1 MLKKHCKARFLLL
14 GVFAGIFAAPAA
26 MAETPLTAR
35 QAELFNLV
43 RHDCGSCHG
52 LTMAGGLGLPLS
64 PELLRDKPRE
74 MLSETILRGRPGTPM
89 PPWQDFLTEEEAA
102 WIVELLLKGMP
113 DAR

>member
-1 MLKKHCKARFLLL
+1 MQHREVCTFLL
-14 GVFAGIFAAPAA
+14 GVMAGLLAASSA
-26 MAETPLTAR
+26 MAEAPLPAR
-35 QAELFNLV
+35 QAVLLNLV

-64 PELLRDKPRE
+64 PEVLKEKPRE

-89 PPWQDFLTEEEAA
+89 PPWQDFLTEEEAV
-102 WIVELLLKGMP
+102 WIVDLLLKGMP

>member
-1 MLKKHCKARFLLL
+1 MQGREVCILLL
-14 GVFAGIFAAPAA
+14 GVVAGLLAASKA
-26 MAETPLTAR
+26 MAEAPLPAR
-35 QAELFNLV
+35 QAVLLNLV

-64 PELLRDKPRE
+64 PEVLKEKPRE

-102 WIVELLLKGMP
+102 WIVDLLLKGMP

>member
-1 MLKKHCKARFLLL
+1 MQHREVCTLFL
-14 GVFAGIFAAPAA
+14 GVIAGLLAASNA
-26 MAETPLTAR
+26 MAEAPLPAR
-35 QAELFNLV
+35 QAVLLNLV

-64 PELLRDKPRE
+64 PEVLKEKPRE

-89 PPWQDFLTEEEAA
+89 PPWQDFLTEEEAG
-102 WIVELLLKGMP
+102 WIVDLLLKGMP

>member
-1 MLKKHCKARFLLL
+1 MLYREVCILLL
-14 GVFAGIFAAPAA
+14 GVTVGSFAVSEA
-26 MAETPLTAR
+26 MAEAPLPAR
-35 QAELFNLV
+35 QAELLNLV

-64 PELLRDKPRE
+64 PELLKDKPRE

-102 WIVELLLKGMP
+102 WIVDLLLKGMP
-113 DAR
+113 DAH